1 MDKPQ
6 CRTLL
11 QIKIVGKYRYTQ
23 KRELRKNIVY
33 YLASLN
39 YVSFGSD
46 RDDGQAEYCQ
56 ITEKGKDA
64 LYQWRQERRRW
75 FIPVAISV
83 FAAIGGYREE
93 LLRLLQ
99 AIGSLWKT
107 IMGG

>member
-6 CRTLL
+6 FRTLL
-11 QIKIVGKYRYTQ
+11 RIKTVGKYRYTQ
-23 KRELRKNIVY
+23 KSELRKNIVY

-75 FIPVAISV
+75 FIPVAISI
-83 FAAIGGYREE
+83 FASIGGYREE
-93 LLRLLQ
+93 LALITQ
-99 AIGSLWKT
+99 AIKQLWKS
-107 IMGG
+107 IMGS